1 MSKPFCMNLWLV
13 IPEKVR
19 YNRKKDIS
27 KPVISG
33 EFRCVSAEKK
43 AGHAPGGNLRMTG
56 FDCTKKKWGF
66 LRMSAESKTRM
77 TEGSISK
84 KMILFAIPLFL
95 GNLFQQ
101 LYNTADSL
109 IVGNFLGSNALAA
122 VSSSGNLIFLMVGFI
137 NGIAMGAGVVIAR
150 YYGAKNREDLQ
161 KAIHTTV
168 AFGLAAGAALTV
180 LGMYLAPKILVLMG
194 TPSDV
199 LPQSVE
205 YFRTYFAGSLGFI
218 MYNIFVGILQSVGDS
233 RHPLQYLII
242 SSLVNVVLDLLFVGV
257 FHMGVWSAA
266 AATAI
271 SQLVSMALCL
281 LRLMRSERAYRVSLR
296 KIRFD
301 RRALLEIL
309 QNGLPAGLQNSIIS
323 IGNVV
328 VQSNINQFGAAA
340 MAGCGAHSRIEGFGF
355 LPVTCFTMALTT
367 FVSQN
372 LGAKAYDRVKK
383 GIRVGIFCSVTIA
396 ETVALLIFIFSP
408 KLIGLFTGDAES
420 IAFGVM
426 HERTTTPFFFLLAY
440 SHCMAAI
447 FRGAGKST
455 VPMLVMM
462 LCWCIIRVI
471 YVTVAVKFFPVLQT
485 VSWAYPITWGLST
498 LVFTLYY
505 FKADWMHAFER
516 REKHA

>member
-1 MSKPFCMNLWLV
+1 MNLWLV

-66 LRMSAESKTRM
+66 LRMSTESKTRM

-233 RHPLQYLII
+233 THPLIYLIV
-242 SSLVNVVLDLLFVGV
+242 SSVTNIILDLVLIAGLGFGVG
-257 FHMGVWSAA
+257 AA
-266 AATAI
+266 AFATVI
-271 SQLVSMALCL
+271 SQFLSAILCMVQL
-281 LRLMRSERAYRVSLR
+281 LHSPEEFRLHLNRINLDSYMLR
-296 KIRFD
+296 QI
-301 RRALLEIL
+301 ISY
-309 QNGLPAGLQNSIIS
+309 GLPAGLQNSIIS
-323 IGNVV
+323 LANVF
-328 VQSNINQFGAAA
+328 VQANINQFGEMAV
-340 MAGCGAHSRIEGFGF
+340 AGCGAYMKIQGFGF
-355 LPVTCFTMALTT
+355 LPITCFALALTT
-367 FVSQN
+367 FISQN
-372 LGAKAYDRVKK
+372 LGAKEYDRAKK
-383 GIRVGIFCSVTIA
+383 GAVFGVICSLTIS
-396 ETVALLIFIFSP
+396 E
-408 KLIGLFTGDAES
+408 LIGICVHFTAPQLLSAFSSTAEV
-420 IAFGVM
+420 IHYGAM
-426 HERTTTPFFFLLAY
+426 QAHTDTFFYFLLAF
-440 SHCMAAI
+440 SHCMAGI
-447 FRGAGKST
+447 MRGAGKST
-455 VPMLVMM
+455 VPMYVMLV
-462 LCWCIIRVI
+462 CWCLIRVSYI
-471 YVTVAVKFFPVLQT
+471 VIILKFIPSIQMIF
-485 VSWAYPITWGLST
+485 WAYPLTWALSSIAFLIYFLKSDWIHGL
-498 LVFTLYY
+498 
-505 FKADWMHAFER
+505 ER
-516 REKHA
+516 